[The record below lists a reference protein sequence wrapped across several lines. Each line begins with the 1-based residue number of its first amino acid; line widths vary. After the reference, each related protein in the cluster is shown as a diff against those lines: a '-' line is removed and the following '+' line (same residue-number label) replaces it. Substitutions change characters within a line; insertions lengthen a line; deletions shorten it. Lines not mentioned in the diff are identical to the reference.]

1 MKVKRTKTRKRSASP
16 TSERG
21 ESYRERAERKR
32 SARKG
37 RGIKLHK
44 VGANC
49 IFSMVPLDFIVDQ
62 GRRDADFAA
71 LLPTCK
77 IDGDLDYDNN
87 YDYGSDSSNSSSSL
101 PSDSSDYYNDYNN
114 YK

>member
-1 MKVKRTKTRKRSASP
+1 MKVKRTTTRKRSASP
-16 TSERG
+16 TSERV
-21 ESYRERAERKR
+21 ESHREKTERKR
-32 SARKG
+32 SARKN

-77 IDGDLDYDNN
+77 IDAELDYDN
-87 YDYGSDSSNSSSSL
+87 YDDYGSDSSNSSSSL
-101 PSDSSDYYNDYNN
+101 PDESSDYYNDYNS